1 LLNKLQEMLGQT
13 TFEDLLAV
21 FVWALGGRAAD
32 SQSVWDVHRSRFYE
46 RLRETLESLGRRAST
61 PENPPPA
68 VSLSP
73 AIIGR
78 VVEVVVT
85 RPGVT
90 AEELAAELKA
100 QDGTQ
105 VAAADLQADLTHASR
120 ATYHASAFLRR
131 PAQARRVSE
140 EERLRGGYTR

>member
-1 LLNKLQEMLGQT
+1 MEITWSEIRFSQVRSEQRQARVQELLGQT

-21 FVWALGGRAAD
+21 FVWAMGGRAAD

-46 RLRETLESLGRRAST
+46 RLRETLETMGHRAPA

-85 RPGVT
+85 RPGMT
-90 AEELAAELKA
+90 AEDIAAVLKA
-100 QDGTQ
+100 
-105 VAAADLQADLTHASR
+105 
-120 ATYHASAFLRR
+120 
-131 PAQARRVSE
+131 
-140 EERLRGGYTR
+140 